1 MHRSL
6 SRVATG
12 DTNESADN
20 NTTLTFDPP
29 DVSIKPPQ
37 PQTRFGFGY
46 GAGGG
51 GDDFGVLNN
60 EHFDTV
66 ARDMQNELYEARI
79 VNAEKEIEALHRNL
93 QKERTLCATLRT
105 QLNTALEQQNST
117 AGGAGIAGGIRAT
130 SPSRRSSTAPP
141 MRPFAQA
148 TEPLVSAATVQSPTA
163 TTAAAA
169 AGVPRSRLPGPGQP
183 LNRRGSTG
191 NLDRAA
197 IAALDLSIPTFGK
210 PSSNTNTGNNN
221 AAAAP
226 VPAVVNAATGTRRA
240 SISAANVG
248 ASVGGVGGTNSGNT
262 GASAPSSAAT
272 LFGTADPMLDFSQDF
287 VVPEVATDSEKM
299 KMLVRRM
306 NEMRRSA
313 RVEVSRLKEYVK
325 NVQDENAQDEGSK
338 SKATIADLK
347 MQLSQLKEDNGRKAK
362 LLANLKSA
370 KTAEENSLEQWKQE
384 AAQLDENCK
393 R

>member
-1 MHRSL
+1 M
-6 SRVATG
+6 
-12 DTNESADN
+12 
-20 NTTLTFDPP
+20 
-29 DVSIKPPQ
+29 SIKPPQ
-37 PQTRFGFGY
+37 PQTRFGLGY
-46 GAGGG
+46 GAGNTGA

-60 EHFDTV
+60 EHFDSV

-79 VNAEKEIEALHRNL
+79 VTAEKEIEALHRNL

-105 QLNTALEQQNST
+105 QLNTALEQQHGAASAGA
-117 AGGAGIAGGIRAT
+117 AGGTRTT
-130 SPSRRSSTAPP
+130 SPTRRSSTAPP

-148 TEPLVSAATVQSPTA
+148 TEPLVSTAAVQS
-163 TTAAAA
+163 TTVTYAGGCGGGV
-169 AGVPRSRLPGPGQP
+169 GVPRSRLPGQP

-210 PSSNTNTGNNN
+210 PSSNANTNNN
-221 AAAAP
+221 NVAAAP
-226 VPAVVNAATGTRRA
+226 VPAAVNAATGTRRA
-240 SISAANVG
+240 SVSTANVG
-248 ASVGGVGGTNSGNT
+248 VGVGGVGVTNSGNT
-262 GASAPSSAAT
+262 GTSAPSTAAT